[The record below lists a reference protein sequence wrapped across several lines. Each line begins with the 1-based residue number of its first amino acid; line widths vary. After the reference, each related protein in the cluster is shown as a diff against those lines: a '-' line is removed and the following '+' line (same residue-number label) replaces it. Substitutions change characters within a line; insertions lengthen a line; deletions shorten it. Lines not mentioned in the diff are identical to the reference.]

1 MVFVSRKA
9 INPGNRLRVLRAQ
22 YDLSQMEVA
31 AHLGVGHNRYWRIEN
46 GFQDPTPAEQV
57 KLARLLKTTVSDI
70 FPKVA
75 A

>member
-1 MVFVSRKA
+1 M
-9 INPGNRLRVLRAQ
+9 LRAQ

-31 AHLGVGHNRYWRIEN
+31 AHLGCGHHRYWRIEN
-46 GFQDPTPAEQV
+46 GFQEPTQIEKAT
-57 KLARLLKTTVSDI
+57 LARLLKTTVTDI